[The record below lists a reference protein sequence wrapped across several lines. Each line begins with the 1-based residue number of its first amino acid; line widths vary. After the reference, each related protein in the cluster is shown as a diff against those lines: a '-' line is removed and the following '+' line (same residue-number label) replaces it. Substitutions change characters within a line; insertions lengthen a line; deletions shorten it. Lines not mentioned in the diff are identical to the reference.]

1 MNLTLEVVVDN
12 KLMMVTFYKVDA
24 LAKHNNGS
32 SILIL
37 GNREY
42 HSEVP
47 YNEMWEKL
55 KRLNYESTIRK

>member
-24 LAKHNNGS
+24 LAKHHNGS

-37 GNREY
+37 GSREY
-42 HSEVP
+42 HSELP
-47 YNEMWEKL
+47 YDQMWEKL
-55 KRLNYESTIRK
+55 KRLNHERTV